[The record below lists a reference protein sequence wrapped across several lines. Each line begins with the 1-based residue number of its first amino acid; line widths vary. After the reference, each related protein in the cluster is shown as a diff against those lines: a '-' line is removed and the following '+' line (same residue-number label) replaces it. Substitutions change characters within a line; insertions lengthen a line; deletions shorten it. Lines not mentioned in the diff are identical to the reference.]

1 MKNDLIHIII
11 TGGTLDYHWDNQQD
25 IMVMNNESDVPVYL
39 AKFGILDKLEFT
51 QICMKDSRQLTVDDR
66 GKILAVVEKSEASK
80 VIITH
85 GNWLASETVRF
96 LKKKLKRKDQTIV
109 ITGGSVP
116 LIGLSMSDGPFNLGY
131 ALAKV
136 QDLSPNIYISIK
148 GKAFTLPEFDKFAKA
163 GKLYELYGNEG

>member
-1 MKNDLIHIII
+1 MIHIII

-25 IMVMNNESDVPVYL
+25 IMVMNDESDVPVYFQ
-39 AKFGILDKLEFT
+39 KFNAMDKLRFT
-51 QICMKDSRQLTVDDR
+51 QICMKDSRQLTTDDR
-66 GKILAVVEKSEASK
+66 EKMLAAIESSEADK
-80 VIITH
+80 IIITH

-116 LIGLSMSDGPFNLGY
+116 LIGLGMSDGPFNLGF

-136 QDLSPNIYISIK
+136 QDLSADIYITIK
-148 GKAFTLPEFDKFAKA
+148 GKAFTLREFDEFAKA
-163 GKLYELYGNEG
+163 GKLYELYGNEKR